1 MEGVQDIG
9 ETAGKVWNLL
19 QRNGKTNLPTVERE
33 VQSPKSVVHMAIGW
47 LAREGKVELRQEK
60 RTIELWLTDS

>member
-19 QRNGKTNLPTVERE
+19 QRNGKASLPTVERG

-47 LAREGKVELRQEK
+47 LAREGKVELRQDK
-60 RTIELWLTDS
+60 RTIELWLRDS

>member
-19 QRNGKTNLPTVERE
+19 QRNGKASLPTVERG
-33 VQSPKSVVHMAIGW
+33 VQSPKSVVLMAIGW
-47 LAREGKVELRQEK
+47 LAREGKVELRQDK
-60 RTIELWLTDS
+60 RTIELWLRDS

>member
-19 QRNGKTNLPTVERE
+19 QRNGKASLPTVERG

-47 LAREGKVELRQEK
+47 LAREGKVELR
-60 RTIELWLTDS
+60 

>member
-1 MEGVQDIG
+1 MGGVQEIG

-19 QRNGKTNLPTVERE
+19 QRNGKASLPTVERG
-33 VQSPKSVVHMAIGW
+33 VQSPKPVVHMAIGW